1 MGNVMRSAAES
12 EGSVGLPSRRPAGCW
27 TFGTE
32 VRMRDGPE
40 TVRGLESENKAM
52 VVERI
57 ARERMIRAR
66 KRSPRDPEDTT
77 I

>member
-1 MGNVMRSAAES
+1 MRSAAES

-40 TVRGLESENKAM
+40 TVRLKVREQSHGGGKHRQGENDSCEEK
-52 VVERI
+52 
-57 ARERMIRAR
+57 
-66 KRSPRDPEDTT
+66 KP
-77 I
+77 